1 MQTATIY
8 AGNIGEWHKI
18 ATYTLPIAIAV
29 LNDPEYKKNLEN
41 MGFSKSATIA
51 AVNDQT
57 GEIIK

>member
-8 AGNIGEWHKI
+8 ALDMGEWHKI
-18 ATYTLPIAIAV
+18 AKYTIGIAIAA
-29 LNDPEYKKNLEN
+29 LNDPEYKKNLVN
-41 MGFSKSATIA
+41 MGFSESATIA

>member
-8 AGNIGEWHKI
+8 ALDMGERFKI
-18 ATYTLPIAIAV
+18 AKYTLPLAIAA
-29 LNDPEYKKNLEN
+29 LHDPEYKKNLEN